1 MSSGDR
7 SRGRPAGASPRQERR
22 GGGEMRNGSSPMHPS
37 SGSSRAER
45 FEDEKRRIINSCFS
59 KKDADGSTL
68 ESYIT
73 HIRITEDAAYPSAPP
88 PTTSPPE
95 NKKPR
100 AIIVS
105 VRKSGRVRM
114 HKSRENSDGS
124 FSIGK
129 TWTLDDLSRIQ
140 IYDHLTPSSQIEQQ
154 QKSWAA
160 DLGFIVTIT
169 KPYYWTAATSKERDF
184 FIGSLVKIYKKY
196 TGGKVPELVG
206 LDPNEKEA
214 LVGSLPLA
222 SKPPPQSQ
230 SQSQPPPQ
238 SQPPSRGQDPRLMHG
253 KNLRSQ
259 SPSTGPN
266 RPQSPYSNL
275 PPSRDGPPDMRKQP
289 SREQFLQN
297 KPSQDQ
303 MPRAPPPTTLLPR
316 IPGDSSN
323 SNTASNLPSKPPPQ
337 TSPVEPLSRQFGD
350 APSTENPVP
359 SPVTSEHQTLP
370 NRTYKPMPLSPVSDG
385 GLLPNKVY
393 TPMPA
398 PAPSPKSE
406 DRPQLYGQSKQHQA
420 SLDSGDISPF
430 SKPVQTRPSTS
441 ESSLPASLRPAFDR
455 SPSYD
460 QKSIRSVKSNDG
472 EEDRYKAVPPPQESP
487 QVELPPAVKDI
498 PQPEPPKIRP
508 PAINGDFAADME
520 KALAGRATPEPP
532 SEPLMKT
539 ESSPEQPKPPVI
551 NIPPAAASS
560 PSLPEPGPG
569 SEPEPE
575 VETHRRGLGPM
586 MKSKGGAK
594 DVANVLRKA
603 ANAYNA
609 FKPRA
614 GGAAERLRAAIEKEK
629 SEGPDGI
636 TGVVPAPLQRGIN
649 AETTTTTTTTTKP
662 PTTEPPKVQVTDSS
676 AGKEVSFDK
685 SATSTDSSSLKRTET
700 KPVKAPREDNTKKC
714 CSALGID
721 PAVLGGRGVEFDW
734 LLTDLGWDGRLG
746 KDKGIEAL
754 EADIRREIGR
764 VQASSWLSQ
773 LQSSH
778 DGRVDQLAKLFDR
791 AMEECDE
798 LDGLLTLYSHELDT
812 LSEDVNYIESQGQ
825 GLQTRLANQRLLQSE
840 IQSRLKSNGNSH

>member
-1 MSSGDR
+1 MSSRDR
-7 SRGRPAGASPRQERR
+7 SRGHPTGASPRQDRR
-22 GGGEMRNGSSPMHPS
+22 GGGEMRNGSGPMNPP
-37 SGSSRAER
+37 SGSSRAEK
-45 FEDEKRRIINSCFS
+45 FEDEKRRIIQSCFS
-59 KKDADGSTL
+59 KKDSDGSTL

-196 TGGKVPELVG
+196 TGGKVPDLVG
-206 LDPNEKEA
+206 LEPREKEA
-214 LVGSLPLA
+214 LVGSLPL
-222 SKPPPQSQ
+222 SSQPPPQSQSQ

-238 SQPPSRGQDPRLMHG
+238 PQTRGQDPRLMLG
-253 KNLRSQ
+253 KDPRSR

-266 RPQSPYSNL
+266 RSQSPYSSL
-275 PPSRDGPPDMRKQP
+275 PPSRDGPPEARKQP
-289 SREQFLQN
+289 SREQFLQS

-303 MPRAPPPTTLLPR
+303 MPRAPPPTSLLPR
-316 IPGDSSN
+316 IPGDNSSN
-323 SNTASNLPSKPPPQ
+323 PLSRPPPQ
-337 TSPVEPLSRQFGD
+337 TPPVEQLSKKFTE
-350 APSTENPVP
+350 APSTENLVP
-359 SPVTSEHQTLP
+359 SPVTSEHPQILP

-385 GLLPNKVY
+385 GLLPNKTY

-398 PAPSPKSE
+398 PALSPKSE
-406 DRPQLYGQSKQHQA
+406 DRPQAYGQSKQQP
-420 SLDSGDISPF
+420 SPDSGDISPF
-430 SKPVQTRPSTS
+430 SKPVRTRPSTS

-460 QKSIRSVKSNDG
+460 QKSVRSVRSNDG
-472 EEDRYKAVPPPQESP
+472 DNGDDDRHKGPPPSR
-487 QVELPPAVKDI
+487 
-498 PQPEPPKIRP
+498 EPPKVEFPPVARDISQPDPPKVRP
-508 PAINGDFAADME
+508 PSINGEIDSALE
-520 KALAGRATPEPP
+520 KEVTEQVAPEPP
-532 SEPLMKT
+532 SEPLLKT
-539 ESSPEQPKPPVI
+539 ESSPEQSKLPVLST
-551 NIPPAAASS
+551 PPAVASS
-560 PSLPEPGPG
+560 ISLPEPEPQPG
-569 SEPEPE
+569 PEPTPE
-575 VETHRRGLGPM
+575 AETHRPETHRPGLGPM

-614 GGAAERLRAAIEKEK
+614 GGAGERLLAAKEKEK
-629 SEGPDGI
+629 PEGPDGI
-636 TGVVPAPLQRGIN
+636 TSVVPAPLLRGISAEN
-649 AETTTTTTTTTKP
+649 AAKP
-662 PTTEPPKVQVTDSS
+662 SSTEPPKVQVTDSS
-676 AGKEVSFDK
+676 TGKEVSFDK
-685 SATSTDSSSLKRTET
+685 PSEPLAPKKKKMKQPDEQ
-700 KPVKAPREDNTKKC
+700 PREDNAKKS

-721 PAVLGGRGVEFDW
+721 SAVLGGRGVEFDW
-734 LLTDLGWDGRLG
+734 LLTDLGWDGRLA

-773 LQSSH
+773 IQSSH

-812 LSEDVNYIESQGQ
+812 LSEDVHYIESQGQ

-840 IQSRLKSNGNSH
+840 LQARIKSKSGSR